1 MELCFD
7 FLSLSEPSWHNQR
20 QVENQGNVCGLGSQ
34 RLSLSL
40 CRDPAK
46 GNFLLGV
53 LLGGLGVLAVYF
65 SENKFSLPK
74 QGAPLARRRK

>member
-1 MELCFD
+1 
-7 FLSLSEPSWHNQR
+7 
-20 QVENQGNVCGLGSQ
+20 VGSQ

-53 LLGGLGVLAVYF
+53 LLGVLGVLAVYF
-65 SENKFSLPK
+65 SEKKFSL
-74 QGAPLARRRK
+74 LARTRGLTILARPAIIFAVNTEASPRIERNEPS